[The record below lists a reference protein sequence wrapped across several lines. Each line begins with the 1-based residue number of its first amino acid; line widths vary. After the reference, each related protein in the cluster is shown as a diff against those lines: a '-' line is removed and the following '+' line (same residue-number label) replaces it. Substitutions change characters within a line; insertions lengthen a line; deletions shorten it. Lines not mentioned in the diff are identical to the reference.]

1 MASEGNPLVSVII
14 TTYNRN
20 ELLRRA
26 IESALSQTYDPIE
39 ILVVDDSGTQ
49 NAGPVVTEYDV
60 QYIYHDDNKG
70 QPQAW
75 YTGFQATSG
84 EYIQFLDDDDSLK
97 PEKIARQVSTLQNND
112 NVGGIYCGLMRGDIV
127 DGEWETWQ
135 TSLPDEN
142 KRGDILRDLLAM
154 EVYPLVTSTLL
165 FKKDL
170 LKKALPIR
178 DYFACRDIALCLQIA
193 PHTQFEIV
201 SEPLVY
207 KRIDQNSRWRQLGA
221 LNAQAQVIKDH
232 RELYERFEPALYRY
246 ALAKTYDERG
256 DRLLDNQL
264 WSAEAIEK
272 RLKSVYLTRGKNSRY
287 IKKLVLSVFGRP
299 GLLIGRYVVNTRN
312 TD

>member
-1 MASEGNPLVSVII
+1 
-14 TTYNRN
+14 
-20 ELLRRA
+20 
-26 IESALSQTYDPIE
+26 
-39 ILVVDDSGTQ
+39 
-49 NAGPVVTEYDV
+49 
-60 QYIYHDDNKG
+60 
-70 QPQAW
+70 
-75 YTGFQATSG
+75 
-84 EYIQFLDDDDSLK
+84 
-97 PEKIARQVSTLQNND
+97 
-112 NVGGIYCGLMRGDIV
+112 
-127 DGEWETWQ
+127 
-135 TSLPDEN
+135 
-142 KRGDILRDLLAM
+142 M
-154 EVYPLVTSTLL
+154 EVYPLVTSILL